1 MYIYIYGRENSLIVE
16 DRYYYSCIPLACLY
30 EKIFGF
36 GRKRLKL
43 ARILARRKFEKER
56 KMKRNVNGTD

>member
-36 GRKRLKL
+36 GRIEIEIGARSREKNLK
-43 ARILARRKFEKER
+43 KKEK
-56 KMKRNVNGTD
+56 